1 MLGGIWGARIPSYTQ
16 IRRRQKE
23 LNVLLGVKYDRPVD
37 IAIDSTGIK
46 AFNRGEWMRLK
57 WAVRRGWV
65 KLHITCDISNH
76 LITSVQVT
84 DEHDSDGKE
93 FGKLVDGAKDTV
105 GRISRVFG
113 DSAYDSR
120 ANFNY
125 AVGTEPVIKPRM
137 NSTGRSR
144 GSYVRAQTVREFLSD
159 PQAWKKR
166 HQYGQR
172 WQVETLFSLLK
183 RMVGEYFTPVLSSG
197 IFNEIMSRVFTYN
210 VVEANRNGGRL

>member
-1 MLGGIWGARIPSYTQ
+1 MFRGARIPSYTQ
-16 IRRRQKE
+16 ICRRHKE
-23 LNVLLGVKYDRPVD
+23 LNVPLGVKYDKDVPVD

-46 AFNRGEWMRLK
+46 AFNRGEWMRQK

-76 LITSVQVT
+76 LITNVEVT
-84 DEHDSDGKE
+84 DEADGKE
-93 FGKLVDGAKDTV
+93 FGKLVDGTKDTV
-105 GRISRVFG
+105 GKVSRVFG

-120 ANFNY
+120 AIFNY
-125 AVGTEPVIKPRM
+125 AASMGAEPVIKPRM
-137 NSTGRSR
+137 NSTGKSR
-144 GSYVRAQTVREFLSD
+144 GSYIRAQTVREFLSD